1 MSIQKTVFLA
11 IAKRKLTQ
19 PSTIAGAVALIYAG
33 FRYIGVELS
42 PEISANLN
50 DLVLA
55 IIGILLVLLRESGEK
70 DALEE
75 AKQKALSAD
84 IVAMANRMRSEQRV
98 SNLPSRSNETGDHGG
113 LNG

>member
-1 MSIQKTVFLA
+1 MSIKKTVFLA

-42 PEISANLN
+42 PEISASLN

-55 IIGILLVLLRESGEK
+55 VIGILLVLLRESGEK
-70 DALEE
+70 DAVEE

-84 IVAMANRMRSEQRV
+84 IVDMADRMRVEQRV
-98 SNLPSRSNETGDHGG
+98 SNPPGGGSETRDHG
-113 LNG
+113 